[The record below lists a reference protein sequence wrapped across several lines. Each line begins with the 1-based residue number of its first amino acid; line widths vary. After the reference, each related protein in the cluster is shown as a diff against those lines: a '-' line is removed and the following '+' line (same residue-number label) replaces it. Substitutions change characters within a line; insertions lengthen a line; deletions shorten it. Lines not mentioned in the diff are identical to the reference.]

1 MESAFVRGKMFKTLT
16 NKYLD
21 WKNNVGKW
29 ISDCI
34 EDHGIPMFRTKYD
47 ANIDG
52 VVVTG
57 VCYGGE
63 NRVGSVH
70 FVNVPKEDL
79 IIIEETTGEW
89 RVFKKKYGG
98 VKEWGQMM

>member
-1 MESAFVRGKMFKTLT
+1 MVSASDLYDILKPRTSR
-16 NKYLD
+16 YLD

-29 ISDCI
+29 INECLD
-34 EDHGIPMFRTKYD
+34 DHGIPMFRTKYD

-57 VCYGGE
+57 VCYGE
-63 NRVGSVH
+63 AKEVPSVH
-70 FVNVPKEDL
+70 FVNVPKDDL

-89 RVFKKKYGG
+89 RIFKKKYGES
-98 VKEWGQMM
+98 K